1 MRAVAL
7 GVCLSDPLDG
17 LGAIMPLT
25 SIPDDIRQKKLGVCQ
40 HRTYPVVEAPMQRD
54 AFPKTSWTL
63 IARAGVGS
71 MEGRAAL
78 SSLCSLYWYPVY
90 AFIRRQGGSAD
101 EAYDRTQSF
110 FARLLEKNTLAKV
123 DRDKG
128 TKFRNWLL
136 RCIKNHLI
144 NEHEHANAECR
155 VPPEGLVSLSV
166 DEAEDRYAFE
176 PSHKLTPERLY
187 ERQFA
192 LSLLSRVIEKLR
204 AQYVAAGKEHVF
216 EALKGCLSGE
226 IGREPYAQV
235 AKSLG
240 MSSANA
246 ARQAAHDMRDH
257 YRNLLRDEVADIVDS
272 TDGAVV
278 RREVRHLLE
287 SLTVLDE

>member
-1 MRAVAL
+1 
-7 GVCLSDPLDG
+7 
-17 LGAIMPLT
+17 
-25 SIPDDIRQKKLGVCQ
+25 
-40 HRTYPVVEAPMQRD
+40 MQRD

-63 IARAGVGS
+63 IARAGVRS
-71 MEGRAAL
+71 MEGHAAL
-78 SSLCSLYWYPVY
+78 SSLCSQYWYPVY

-101 EAYDRTQSF
+101 DAYDRTQSF
-110 FARLLEKNTLAKV
+110 FARLLEKNTLAKA

-136 RCIKNHLI
+136 RCVKNHLI
-144 NEHEHANAECR
+144 NEHEHAIAPSNSPAG
-155 VPPEGLVSLSV
+155 GLVSLSV

-192 LSLLSRVIEKLR
+192 LSLLSRVMEKLR
-204 AQYVAAGKEHVF
+204 ARYVTAGKGHVF

-226 IGREPYAQV
+226 TGREPYAQL
-235 AKSLG
+235 AESLG
-240 MSSANA
+240 MNSANA
-246 ARQAAHDMRDH
+246 ARQAAHDMRGH

-278 RREVRHLLE
+278 RREVKHLLE
-287 SLTVLDE
+287 ALTDPDE